1 MDSFLPCVFHVK
13 DTKWSLVIHI
23 GVYLVTLVGRF
34 PFARFTFARFTYAEP
49 IIEVSLEDVV
59 NLEQVKF

>member
-1 MDSFLPCVFHVK
+1 MDSFLPCVFHVE

-23 GVYLVTLVGRF
+23 GVYLVALVGRF
-34 PFARFTFARFTYAEP
+34 PFARFTYAEP